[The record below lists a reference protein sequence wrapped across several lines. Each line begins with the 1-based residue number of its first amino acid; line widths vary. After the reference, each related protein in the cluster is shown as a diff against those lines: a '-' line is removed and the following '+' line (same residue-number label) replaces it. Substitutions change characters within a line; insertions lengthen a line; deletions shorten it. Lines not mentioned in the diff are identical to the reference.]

1 LTHIRYNQETADH
14 RERNAATATLRAV
27 GGLSSAVKIRPF
39 QSKGPLMQKSG
50 LQILLPYQRP
60 YYRALAIGTLY
71 ALIGAGASAYSP
83 TWLGQAVD
91 ALNKGAPPSTL
102 AWYAGGLM
110 LLSGTLALFRYLLRM
125 LTGSI
130 AAGISYRMSQDL
142 FHRLLLFDRET
153 RQDYGTGDLL
163 SRSTSDFIYVW
174 RFYSAGFQMFMH
186 AFFLLLIGAGLMGR
200 TSPQLAVMVVVM
212 LTLSIAVQVRL
223 GRVLRDSFIRVQQE
237 IAKLA
242 AFAQEHL
249 NAARMLVA
257 YVQGDAVGRTFR
269 AANENYVNQNLRFVL
284 QSGAISPLPSL
295 VVRVAATIVV
305 FVGGMSIIDGD
316 LTIGQYVQ
324 FIVYLGLLNSGAQQI
339 TDAYERLQQG
349 SAAAVRIG
357 EVLERWP
364 KVADPEDAPDVKLAG
379 HIRLEGVG
387 VWAEDQERWALR
399 HIDLNI
405 PPGTT
410 LGIVGPTG
418 SGKSMLISLLGRI
431 YDPTE
436 GRITIDGYDLRD
448 IKLADLRNTVVY
460 VPQESLLFSMPLRN
474 NIALGIPYVP
484 DPNIFRA
491 MDQARLSKDMAQL
504 PQGLDSIV
512 GERGATLSGGQRQ
525 RTAIARALV
534 RDPRVLLLDDALAS
548 VDMKTAA
555 EILRELRQ
563 AEGKRSRIIVTQR
576 IATVVDADHIIV
588 LDHGQIVEQGSHEEL
603 LRLNGFYAEMYYR
616 EVEQAQEETANGA
629 V

>member
-1 LTHIRYNQETADH
+1 
-14 RERNAATATLRAV
+14 
-27 GGLSSAVKIRPF
+27 
-39 QSKGPLMQKSG
+39 MQKSG
-50 LQILLPYQRP
+50 LQILFPYMRP
-60 YYRALAIGTLY
+60 YYRALAIGTVY
-71 ALIGAGASAYSP
+71 ALVGASASAYSP

-91 ALNKGAPPSTL
+91 ALNKGAAPSTL
-102 AWYAGGLM
+102 AWYAAGLM
-110 LLSGTLALFRYLLRM
+110 LLSATLALFRYLLRM
-125 LTGSI
+125 LTGNI
-130 AAGISYRMSQDL
+130 AAGISYRMSQDM
-142 FHRLLLFDRET
+142 FQRLLLFDRET
-153 RQDYGTGDLL
+153 RQRYGTGDLL

-186 AFFLLLIGAGLMGR
+186 AFFLLVIGAALMGR
-200 TSPQLAVMVVVM
+200 TSPQLALMVVGM
-212 LTLSIAVQVRL
+212 LALSIAVQVRL
-223 GRVLRDSFIRVQQE
+223 GRMLQGSFIRVQQE
-237 IAKLA
+237 IAKLS

-249 NAARMLVA
+249 NAARMLTA
-257 YVQGDAVGRTFR
+257 YVQGEAVSRAFR

-284 QSGAISPLPSL
+284 QSGMISPLPSL
-295 VVRVAATIVV
+295 VVRIAATVVV
-305 FVGGMSIIDGD
+305 FVGGMNIIGGN
-316 LTIGQYVQ
+316 LTIGEYVQ

-364 KVADPEDAPDVKLAG
+364 KVADPENAPDVKLDG
-379 HIRLEGVG
+379 HIRLEDVG
-387 VWAEDQERWALR
+387 VWAEDQQRWALR

-405 PPGTT
+405 PLGTT

-436 GRITIDGYDLRD
+436 GRVTIDGYDLRA

-484 DPNIFRA
+484 DPRIFRA
-491 MDQARLSKDMAQL
+491 MDQARLSNDMAQL
-504 PQGLDSIV
+504 PHGLDSIV

-534 RDPRVLLLDDALAS
+534 RDPKVLLLDDALAS
-548 VDMKTAA
+548 VDMQTAA

-563 AEGKRSRIIVTQR
+563 QTAGRRSRIIVTQR
-576 IATVVDADHIIV
+576 IATVVDADQIIV
-588 LDHGQIVEQGSHEEL
+588 LEHGEIVERGSHEEL
-603 LRLNGFYAEMYYR
+603 LSLNGFYAEMYYR
-616 EVEQAQEETANGA
+616 EVEQAQEEMTNVPG
-629 V
+629 

>member
-1 LTHIRYNQETADH
+1 
-14 RERNAATATLRAV
+14 
-27 GGLSSAVKIRPF
+27 
-39 QSKGPLMQKSG
+39 MQKSG
-50 LQILLPYQRP
+50 LQILFPYMRP
-60 YYRALAIGTLY
+60 YYRALAIGTFY
-71 ALIGAGASAYSP
+71 ALVGATASAFSP
-83 TWLGQAVD
+83 TWLGWAID
-91 ALNKGAPPSTL
+91 ALNKGAPASTL
-102 AWYAGGLM
+102 GWYALGLM
-110 LLSGTLALFRYLLRM
+110 GLSATLALFRYLLRM
-125 LTGSI
+125 LTGEI
-130 AAGISYRMSQDL
+130 AAGISYRMSQDF

-163 SRSTSDFIYVW
+163 SRSTSDFIYIW
-174 RFYSAGFQMFMH
+174 RFYSAGFQMFIH
-186 AFFLLLIGAGLMGR
+186 AFFLLLIGAGLMGL
-200 TSPQLAVMVVVM
+200 TSPQLALMVVVM

-223 GRVLRDSFIRVQQE
+223 GRVLQRSFILVQQE

-242 AFAQEHL
+242 AFAQENL
-249 NAARMLVA
+249 NAARMLTA
-257 YVQGDAVGRTFR
+257 YVQSDAVAKTFR
-269 AANENYVNQNLRFVL
+269 AANEEYVNRNLRFVM

-295 VVRVAATIVV
+295 VVRIAATVVV
-305 FVGGMSIIDGD
+305 FVGGMNIIGGN

-324 FIVYLGLLNSGAQQI
+324 FIVYLGLLNNGAQQI

-349 SAAAVRIG
+349 SAAALRIG
-357 EVLERWP
+357 EILERWP
-364 KVADPEDAPDVKLAG
+364 KVADPKNAPDVKLAG

-399 HIDLNI
+399 HIDLDI

-418 SGKSMLISLLGRI
+418 AGKSMLIGLLGRI

-436 GRITIDGYDLRD
+436 GRVTIDGYDLRE

-484 DPNIFRA
+484 DQRIFQA

-504 PQGLDSIV
+504 PHGLDSIV

-534 RDPRVLLLDDALAS
+534 RDPKVLLLDDALAS

-555 EILRELRQ
+555 EILGELRQ
-563 AEGKRSRIIVTQR
+563 VEGKRSRIIVTQR
-576 IATVVDADHIIV
+576 IATVVDADFIIV
-588 LDHGQIVEQGSHEEL
+588 LDHGQIVEQGSHASL
-603 LRLNGFYAEMYYR
+603 LAHNGFYAEMYDR
-616 EVEQAQEETANGA
+616 EVEQAQEETTHGA

>member
-1 LTHIRYNQETADH
+1 
-14 RERNAATATLRAV
+14 
-27 GGLSSAVKIRPF
+27 
-39 QSKGPLMQKSG
+39 MQKSG

-71 ALIGAGASAYSP
+71 AFIGAGASAFSP
-83 TWLGQAVD
+83 TLLGWAVD
-91 ALNKGAPPSTL
+91 ALNRGALPSEL
-102 AWYAGGLM
+102 AWYAVGLM
-110 LLSGTLALFRYLLRM
+110 LLASTVALFRYLLRM
-125 LTGSI
+125 LTGTI
-130 AAGISYRMSQDL
+130 AAGISYQMSQEL
-142 FHRLLLFDRET
+142 FQRLLLFDRET

-163 SRSTSDFIYVW
+163 SRSTSDFNYIW
-174 RFYSAGFQMFMH
+174 RFYSAGFQMFVH
-186 AFFLLLIGAGLMGR
+186 ALFLLLVGAGLMAL
-200 TSPQLAVMVVVM
+200 TSPPLAVMVVLM
-212 LTLSIAVQVRL
+212 LAFSIAVQVRL
-223 GRVLRDSFIRVQQE
+223 GRRLRASFILVQQE

-242 AFAQEHL
+242 AFAQENL
-249 NAARMLVA
+249 NAARMLSAYAQGGAVA
-257 YVQGDAVGRTFR
+257 RTFR
-269 AANENYVNQNLRFVL
+269 AANEEYVNRNLRFVL
-284 QSGAISPLPSL
+284 ESGAISPLPSL
-295 VVRVAATIVV
+295 VVRIAATVVV
-305 FVGGMSIIDGD
+305 FVGGMSIIGGD

-324 FIVYLGLLNSGAQQI
+324 FIVYLGLLNNGAQQI
-339 TDAYERLQQG
+339 TGAYERLQQG

-357 EVLERWP
+357 EVLDRWP
-364 KVADPEDAPDVKLAG
+364 KVTDPEHAPNVKLAG

-436 GRITIDGYDLRD
+436 GRITIDGYDLRE
-448 IKLADLRNTVVY
+448 IKLADLRSTVVY

-484 DPNIFRA
+484 DPRIFHA

-534 RDPRVLLLDDALAS
+534 RDPKVLLLDDALAS

-603 LRLNGFYAEMYYR
+603 LRLNGFYAEMYHR
-616 EVEQAQEETANGA
+616 EVEQAQEETANGP

>member
-1 LTHIRYNQETADH
+1 
-14 RERNAATATLRAV
+14 
-27 GGLSSAVKIRPF
+27 
-39 QSKGPLMQKSG
+39 MQKSG

-60 YYRALAIGTLY
+60 FYRALAIGTLY
-71 ALIGAGASAYSP
+71 ALIGAGASAFSP
-83 TWLGQAVD
+83 TWLGWAVD
-91 ALNKGAPPSTL
+91 ALNRGALPSEL

-110 LLSGTLALFRYLLRM
+110 LLAGTVALFRYLLRM

-153 RQDYGTGDLL
+153 RQAYGTGDLL

-200 TSPQLAVMVVVM
+200 TSPQLALMVVGM

-223 GRVLRDSFIRVQQE
+223 GSVLEHSFILVQQE
-237 IAKLA
+237 IAKLS

-269 AANENYVNQNLRFVL
+269 EANDSYVNQNLRFVL

-295 VVRVAATIVV
+295 VVRIASTIVV
-305 FVGGMSIIDGD
+305 FVGGSLIIGGD
-316 LTIGQYVQ
+316 LTVGQYVQ
-324 FIVYLGLLNSGAQQI
+324 FIVYLGLLNNGAQQI

-349 SAAAVRIG
+349 SGAAVRIG

-364 KVADPEDAPDVKLAG
+364 KVADPENAPEVELAG
-379 HIRLEGVG
+379 HIRLEDVG
-387 VWAEDQERWALR
+387 VWAEDQNRWALR
-399 HIDLNI
+399 HINLDI

-418 SGKSMLISLLGRI
+418 AGKSMLISLLGRI

-436 GRITIDGYDLRD
+436 GRVTIDGHDIRS
-448 IKLADLRNTVVY
+448 IKLADLRRTVVY

-484 DPNIFRA
+484 DPRIYRA
-491 MDQARLSKDMAQL
+491 MDQSRLSKDMAQL

-534 RDPRVLLLDDALAS
+534 RDPKVLLLDDALAS

-563 AEGKRSRIIVTQR
+563 AEGKRSRILVTQR
-576 IATVVDADHIIV
+576 IATVVDADHILV
-588 LDHGQIVEQGSHEEL
+588 LDHGQIVEQGSHAEL
-603 LRLNGFYAEMYYR
+603 LARHGFYAEMYHR
-616 EVEQAQEETANGA
+616 EVEQAQEETHNGP

>member
-1 LTHIRYNQETADH
+1 
-14 RERNAATATLRAV
+14 
-27 GGLSSAVKIRPF
+27 
-39 QSKGPLMQKSG
+39 MQKSG
-50 LQILLPYQRP
+50 LEILFPYQRP
-60 YYRALAIGTLY
+60 YYRALVIGTLY
-71 ALIGAGASAYSP
+71 AFIGAGASAFSP
-83 TWLGQAVD
+83 TLLGWAVD
-91 ALNKGAPPSTL
+91 ALNRGALPSEL
-102 AWYAGGLM
+102 AWYALGLM
-110 LLSGTLALFRYLLRM
+110 LLASTVALFRYLLRM
-125 LTGSI
+125 LTGTI
-130 AAGISYRMSQDL
+130 AAGISYQMSQDL
-142 FHRLLLFDRET
+142 FQRLLLFDRET
-153 RQDYGTGDLL
+153 RQRYGTGDLL
-163 SRSTSDFIYVW
+163 SRSTSDFNYIW
-174 RFYSAGFQMFMH
+174 RFYSAGFQMFVH
-186 AFFLLLIGAGLMGR
+186 ALFLLLVGAGLMAL
-200 TSPQLAVMVVVM
+200 TSPRLAVMVVVM
-212 LTLSIAVQVRL
+212 LAFSIAVQVRL
-223 GRVLRDSFIRVQQE
+223 GRRLRASFILVQQE

-242 AFAQEHL
+242 AFAQENL
-249 NAARMLVA
+249 NAARMLSAYAQSGAVA
-257 YVQGDAVGRTFR
+257 RTFR
-269 AANENYVNQNLRFVL
+269 AANEEYVNRNLRFVL
-284 QSGAISPLPSL
+284 ESGAISPLPSL
-295 VVRVAATIVV
+295 VVRIAATVVV
-305 FVGGMSIIDGD
+305 FVGGMSIIGGD

-324 FIVYLGLLNSGAQQI
+324 FIVYLGLLNNGAQQI
-339 TDAYERLQQG
+339 TGAYERLQQG

-364 KVADPEDAPDVKLAG
+364 KVTDPEHAPNVKLAG

-399 HIDLNI
+399 HIDLDI

-436 GRITIDGYDLRD
+436 GRITIDGYDLRE

-484 DPNIFRA
+484 DPRIFDA

-588 LDHGQIVEQGSHEEL
+588 LDHGQIVERGSHEEL
-603 LRLNGFYAEMYYR
+603 LNLNGFYAEMYYR
-616 EVEQAQEETANGA
+616 EVEQAQEDTANGA
-629 V
+629 A